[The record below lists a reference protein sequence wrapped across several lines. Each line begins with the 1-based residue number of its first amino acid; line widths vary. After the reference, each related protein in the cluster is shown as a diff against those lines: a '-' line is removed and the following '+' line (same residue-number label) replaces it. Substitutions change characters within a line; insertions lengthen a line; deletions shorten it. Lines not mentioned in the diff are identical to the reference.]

1 MSDYIGILVSRLP
14 DTFANELIELII
26 YRHLVENLGDQ
37 RRSFFSVRFKVD
49 ASVNEGL
56 GQVPSVRFQRLSS
69 PDCYQ
74 PGHLTEGTV
83 NAKTYKERSTVLHM
97 SLCDQKQ
104 LRVFLSQIDCK
115 NMYNLAMC

>member
-14 DTFANELIELII
+14 DTFANEIDLII

-49 ASVNEGL
+49 ASVDEGL
-56 GQVPSVRFQRLSS
+56 GQVPSVRFQRVSS
-69 PDCYQ
+69 PDGYS
-74 PGHLTEGTV
+74 GHLTEGTV
-83 NAKTYKERSTVLHM
+83 NAKAYKERSTVLHM
-97 SLCDQKQ
+97 SLCDRKQ